1 MKRLMIYFFFDK
13 DGIVD
18 DYVPYFMEKFKPYCE
33 EICTVIN
40 GTVAEESKEKLKKYS
55 SLVFE
60 RENIGFDSGSYK
72 YAIEHYGYE
81 KLKEYDELI
90 LANFTMFGPI
100 FSPQEMF
107 DTMEK
112 RDCDFWGIT
121 KAPATNTVF
130 ANTKV
135 NEHIQSNFLV
145 YKKKLLC
152 SNDFKEYWNSLRT
165 ATSYE
170 EAIAFHELRT
180 TKFFEERG
188 YKSDSYIN
196 FAKYLPQIKDK
207 IYYYPILQQVKEDRM
222 PFIKRK
228 IFFIEG
234 KHFQYKIKSG
244 VTELL
249 SYIETSTDYDL
260 DLIIGNIK
268 RCNFVKINKF
278 YAKYQYYRCKLLQY
292 LLLNKRNYY
301 KVRELEYRDYLNF
314 IILIENF
321 KGN

>member
-18 DYVPYFMEKFKPYCE
+18 AYVPYFLNKFKPYCE
-33 EICTVIN
+33 EICTVVN
-40 GTVAEESKEKLKKYS
+40 GSITDASKRKLKGYS
-55 SLVFE
+55 SVVLE
-60 RENIGFDSGSYK
+60 RENIGFDSGAFK
-72 YAIEHYGYE
+72 QAIEYYGFE

-90 LANFTMFGPI
+90 VANFTMFGPI
-100 FSPQEMF
+100 FSPKEIF
-107 DTMEK
+107 DKMENSK
-112 RDCDFWGIT
+112 CDFWGIT

-145 YKKKLLC
+145 YRKKLLS
-152 SNDFKEYWNSLRT
+152 SNDFKEYWDTLRT

-188 YKSDSYIN
+188 YKSDSYISLE
-196 FAKYLPQIKDK
+196 KYLPEIKDK
-207 IYYYPILQQVKEDRM
+207 IYYYPILQQIKEDRM

-228 IFFIEG
+228 IFFCEG
-234 KHFQYKIKSG
+234 KHFQYKIKNG

-249 SYIETSTDYDL
+249 SYLETKTDYNL
-260 DLIIGNIK
+260 DLIIENIK

-278 YAKYQYYRCKLLQY
+278 YAKYHYYRCKLLKY
-292 LLLNKRNYY
+292 TSSRKKNYY
-301 KVRELEYRDYLNF
+301 KDRELEYNDYLNL
-314 IILIENF
+314 IKLIENF
-321 KGN
+321 NKN